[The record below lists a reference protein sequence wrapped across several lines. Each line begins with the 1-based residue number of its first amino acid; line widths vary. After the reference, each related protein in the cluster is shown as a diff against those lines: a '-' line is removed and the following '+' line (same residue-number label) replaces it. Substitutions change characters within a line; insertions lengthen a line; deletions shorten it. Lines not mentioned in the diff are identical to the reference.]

1 MTDHRSWTTGAAPP
15 RARHHLIALLG
26 YGVLAL
32 ALTWPLARQLGS
44 AIPGDNFDGWQN
56 LWNLWWMREAW
67 LVRHISPYFS
77 DMIFAPTGA
86 DLRFQTMAPF
96 NGFMFMNV
104 QTTIGLISAYNAAVL
119 FSFVVGGYGAFLLA
133 LYALRGR
140 AARGTAAAAAF
151 IAGII
156 FAFSPYHFSHT
167 LGHLQLIS
175 LQWIPFYALY
185 LVRGLDR
192 AAQPEARRTA
202 WLADAAKAG
211 LFLALVGLCDWYY
224 VMYSLF
230 FTALALLVWLVR
242 RRLTWRG
249 LGVVAGAGV
258 FLALA
263 LSPLLIPMV
272 LGTNTW
278 GGTSLVRDY
287 TETLALSA
295 DLMAFVTPQVFHPLW
310 GAAALARGTAFTA
323 APSEYTVF
331 AGFTVLIL
339 AGIALAATR
348 TQRGTA
354 RQRSDSPAARPGF
367 YLLSAAF
374 FALLALGPV
383 LKINGRTDLLPGG
396 GEIPLPYRLLYE
408 TVPFI
413 KLSRSV
419 SRMDVMV
426 MLFLGVA
433 AAFAVVWLVGRL
445 QAGRRASTR
454 RAITVLTPLIA
465 GGLIVF
471 EFLPAPFPVSPPD
484 TPAWYATLAQDPAEG
499 AVFNLPANFERP
511 GYLLYQITHG
521 KPITTGYVTRDDPRT
536 LRERA
541 PVFSHFWFLDQD
553 INTRDFD
560 LGRQGI
566 QVLHDLLGVRWVVLD
581 RYKMP
586 GGPEREITEAMA
598 GQIFAGQ
605 QPLYS
610 DERIT
615 VYEVG
620 EPAERGPFIVLGME
634 WQPRQQDEAG
644 AFWRDLAASA
654 AASFELV
661 NPAGNPLSLSIDA
674 AAAQGGTLRLLNNDG
689 NELAVWPLDAS
700 AKTLTLEPALLPNRL
715 TLIYDGPAGAHAQVL
730 AISASNGPTANR
742 PLTKP

>member
-1 MTDHRSWTTGAAPP
+1 MRTRTRYH
-15 RARHHLIALLG
+15 IAVLLG
-26 YGVLAL
+26 YGLLAL

-77 DMIFAPTGA
+77 DMLFAPTGA

-96 NGFMFMNV
+96 NGFLFMNV
-104 QTTIGLISAYNAAVL
+104 QTTVGLIPAYNAAVL
-119 FSFVVGGYGAFLLA
+119 FSFVVGGYGTYLLT
-133 LYALRGR
+133 LYALRGWQKLPNDGDR
-140 AARGTAAAAAF
+140 PVNVVTAPKRLAGNVGSHHAAAF

-156 FAFSPYHFSHT
+156 FVFSPYHFSHT

-175 LQWIPFYALY
+175 LQWIPFYVLY

-192 AAQPEARRTA
+192 AARPVSRNS
-202 WLADAAKAG
+202 WVADAAKAG

-224 VMYSLF
+224 VMYSFF
-230 FTALALLVWLVR
+230 FTALALLVWLAR
-242 RRLTWRG
+242 RQLTWRS
-249 LGVVAGAGV
+249 VAMVAGVGI
-258 FLALA
+258 FLVVA
-263 LSPLLIPMV
+263 LSPLLVSMV
-272 LGTNTW
+272 RGTQTW

-295 DLMAFVTPQVFHPLW
+295 DLLAFVTPQVFHPLW
-310 GAAALARGTAFTA
+310 GKAALARGASFTA

-331 AGFTVLIL
+331 AGFTVLVL
-339 AGIALAATR
+339 AGIALLATR
-348 TQRGTA
+348 TR
-354 RQRSDSPAARPGF
+354 RSKRVSSAQRPGF

-433 AAFAVVWLVGRL
+433 AAFAVVWLVDRL
-445 QAGRRASTR
+445 QAGRQAGAQ
-454 RAITVLTPLIA
+454 RAIAIATPLII
-465 GGLIVF
+465 GGLIIF

-484 TPAWYATLAQDPAEG
+484 TPAWYATLAQDPAPG
-499 AVFNLPANFERP
+499 VVFNLPANFERP

-521 KPITTGYVTRDDPRT
+521 KPITTGYVTRDDPKT

-541 PVFSHFWFLDQD
+541 PVFSHFWFLGQD
-553 INTRDFD
+553 INTRTFD
-560 LGRQGI
+560 LGQQGI
-566 QVLHDLLGVRWVVLD
+566 QVLYDLMGVRWVVLD

-605 QPLYS
+605 PPLYS
-610 DERIT
+610 DDRIT

-620 EPAERGPFIVLGME
+620 EPAQRGPFIVLGTD
-634 WQPRQQDEAG
+634 WQPRQTDETG
-644 AFWRDLAASA
+644 EFWRAL
-654 AASFELV
+654 
-661 NPAGNPLSLSIDA
+661 PAGDSAGFDLSNPTGLPVTLSIDA
-674 AAAQGGTLRLLNNDG
+674 AAAAGGALRLLDAAGSELAAWPLSAGRQTFEFPQQSQYPATLRL
-689 NELAVWPLDAS
+689 AF
-700 AKTLTLEPALLPNRL
+700 
-715 TLIYDGPAGAHAQVL
+715 DGPAGAEAQVF
-730 AISASNGPTANR
+730 SVDVR
-742 PLTKP
+742 QQ

>member
-1 MTDHRSWTTGAAPP
+1 MSP
-15 RARHHLIALLG
+15 RPRHHLAALLG
-26 YGVLAL
+26 YLILAL

-44 AIPGDNFDGWQN
+44 AIPGDSFDGWQN

-77 DMIFAPTGA
+77 DMLFAPTGA

-96 NGFMFMNV
+96 NGLMFMNV
-104 QTTIGLISAYNAAVL
+104 QTAAGLIPAYNAAVL
-119 FSFVVGGYGAFLLA
+119 FSFVAGGYGAFLLA

-140 AARGTAAAAAF
+140 ASRGTSLAAAF
-151 IAGII
+151 IAGIV

-175 LQWIPFYALY
+175 LQWIPFYVLY

-192 AAQPEARRTA
+192 AAKPAAGRG

-211 LFLALVGLCDWYY
+211 LFLTLVGLCDWYY
-224 VMYSLF
+224 VMYCLF
-230 FTALALLVWLVR
+230 FTALALLVWLLR
-242 RRLTWRG
+242 RRLSWRG
-249 LGVVAGAGV
+249 LAVVAGAGV
-258 FLALA
+258 FLAVA
-263 LSPLLIPMV
+263 LSPLLVPMV
-272 LGTNTW
+272 LGTSTW

-295 DLMAFVTPQVFHPLW
+295 DLLAFVTPQVFHPLW
-310 GAAALARGTAFTA
+310 GEAALALGASFTA

-339 AGIALAATR
+339 AGIALVATR
-348 TQRGTA
+348 TRRNRTA
-354 RQRSDSPAARPGF
+354 SPAARPGF

-396 GEIPLPYRLLYE
+396 GKIPLPYRLLYE

-433 AAFAVVWLVGRL
+433 AAFALVWLVDRL
-445 QAGRRASTR
+445 QAGRQPGTR
-454 RAITVLTPLIA
+454 RAIAIMTPLLA
-465 GGLIVF
+465 GGLILF

-541 PVFSHFWFLDQD
+541 PVFSHFWYLGED

-560 LGRQGI
+560 LSRQGV

-586 GGPEREITEAMA
+586 GGAEREVTEAMA
-598 GQIFAGQ
+598 GEIFAGQ

-610 DERIT
+610 DDRIT
-615 VYEVG
+615 VYQVG
-620 EPAERGPFIVLGME
+620 EPAERRPFVVLGTD
-634 WQPRQQDEAG
+634 WQPRQQDENG
-644 AFWRDLAASA
+644 AVWRNLPASA

-661 NPAGNPLSLSIDA
+661 NPTDEPLALAIDA
-674 AAAQGGTLRLLNNDG
+674 AAPSGGTLRLLDANG
-689 NELAVWPLDAS
+689 SELAAWPLDATVQ
-700 AKTLTLEPALLPNRL
+700 TLTLASEMLPAAL
-715 TLIYDGPAGAHAQVL
+715 TLVYEGPAGAPAQVF
-730 AISASNGPTANR
+730 AISAR
-742 PLTKP
+742 

>member
-1 MTDHRSWTTGAAPP
+1 MFSHSRTRYHVA
-15 RARHHLIALLG
+15 ALLG
-26 YGVLAL
+26 YGFLAL

-44 AIPGDNFDGWQN
+44 AIPGDSFDGWQN

-77 DMIFAPTGA
+77 DMLFAPTGI

-96 NGFMFMNV
+96 NGFLFMNV
-104 QTTIGLISAYNAAVL
+104 QTTAGLIPSYNAAVL
-119 FSFVVGGYGAFLLA
+119 FSFVAGGYGAFLLA
-133 LYALRGR
+133 LYALRGQLTSSAGR
-140 AARGTAAAAAF
+140 SATEPAPASRTGDFRNLYSAAF
-151 IAGII
+151 IAGIV
-156 FAFSPYHFSHT
+156 FAFSPYHFAHT

-175 LQWIPFYALY
+175 LQWIPFYVLY
-185 LVRGLDR
+185 LLRGLDR
-192 AAQPEARRTA
+192 ATRPAARGS
-202 WLADAAKAG
+202 WLVDAAMAG
-211 LFLALVGLCDWYY
+211 LFLMLVGLCDWYY
-224 VMYSLF
+224 VMYCLF
-230 FTALALLVWLVR
+230 FTALALLVWLAR
-242 RRLTWRG
+242 RRLSWRSIA
-249 LGVVAGAGV
+249 VVAGAGI
-258 FLALA
+258 FLAVT
-263 LSPLLIPMV
+263 LSPLLVSMV
-272 LGTNTW
+272 RGARTW

-295 DLMAFVTPQVFHPLW
+295 DLLAFVTPQVFHPLW
-310 GAAALARGTAFTA
+310 GEATLARGASFTTT
-323 APSEYTVF
+323 PSEYTVF

-339 AGIALAATR
+339 AGIALLVAR
-348 TQRGTA
+348 TQRGK
-354 RQRSDSPAARPGF
+354 SDSPAARPGF

-383 LKINGRTDLLPGG
+383 LKINGRTDLLPGD

-433 AAFAVVWLVGRL
+433 AAFAVVWLVQRL
-445 QAGRRASTR
+445 QAGRQASAR
-454 RAITVLTPLIA
+454 RAVAIATPLII

-471 EFLPAPFPVSPPD
+471 EFLPAPFPLSPPD
-484 TPAWYATLAQDPAEG
+484 TPGWYETLAQDPAEG

-541 PVFSHFWFLDQD
+541 PVLSQFWFLGED

-560 LGRQGI
+560 LRRQGV

-586 GGPEREITEAMA
+586 GGPERELTETMA
-598 GQIFAGQ
+598 GQIFGDQ

-615 VYEVG
+615 VYAVG
-620 EPAERGPFIVLGME
+620 EPVQRGPFVVLGTD
-634 WQPRQQDEAG
+634 WQPRQVDETG
-644 AFWRDLAASA
+644 AFWRGLQAGATTSFELSNPTGEPLALSIDASA
-654 AASFELV
+654 AA
-661 NPAGNPLSLSIDA
+661 
-674 AAAQGGTLRLLNNDG
+674 GGTLSLLAADG
-689 NELAVWPLDAS
+689 VELAAWPLDAS
-700 AKTLTLEPALLPNRL
+700 IQTRVFPDQTKYPAQMRL
-715 TLIYDGPAGAHAQVL
+715 AYDGPPGAEAQVFSI
-730 AISASNGPTANR
+730 AVR
-742 PLTKP
+742 QR